1 MTESGAFIVPSRTSI
16 LETLPKVVSN
26 PPKLSSK
33 SSTGVLQQ
41 LFFTLTGPFTS
52 HPWISLGLFV
62 GMAAVGV
69 WGNGRIRRTRGGT
82 GGFFHLDGKE
92 GLLNGGGYGKAD

>member
-1 MTESGAFIVPSRTSI
+1 MPSRTSI
-16 LETLPKVVSN
+16 LETLPKVVAN

-33 SSTGVLQQ
+33 SSTGIFQQ
-41 LFFTLTGPFTS
+41 IFYTLTGPFTS
-52 HPWISLGLFV
+52 HPWISLGLMIGV
-62 GMAAVGV
+62 ALTVSV
-69 WGNGRIRRTRGGT
+69 WGKEIIKRTKRGT